1 LQYAQKL
8 ASHLNNEEKKE
19 TNRSKIMF
27 GAKLNR
33 QPGPVN
39 ENALQMLR
47 DKGLKKYSEVVTS
60 DGQLLGNAL
69 HLRLRQDE
77 VDADSKLYAA
87 YLEVASLDLGTHFY
101 VPTDFIRDYDPEK
114 NQVALSVPFSI
125 VQDES
130 WNREPTFIAGHQ
142 EETEA
147 LAE

>member
-1 LQYAQKL
+1 M
-8 ASHLNNEEKKE
+8 S
-19 TNRSKIMF
+19 

-39 ENALQMLR
+39 EDGLQMLR

-60 DGQLLGNAL
+60 DGQLLGTAL

-77 VDADSKLYAA
+77 VDAELKLYAA
-87 YLEVASLDLGTHFY
+87 YLEVASLELGTHFY
-101 VPTDFIRDYDPEK
+101 VPTDFIHEYDPEK
-114 NQVALSVPFSI
+114 GQVTLSVSFST
-125 VQDES
+125 VQDEI
-130 WNREPTFIAGHQ
+130 WNREPMFIAGHQ